1 MSDVRAELTL
11 DPGAGAPA
19 GGPARPEKRLFF
31 LLGPAFVAAI
41 AYVDPGN
48 VAANLTAGA
57 QYGYLLVWVLV
68 TANVMAVL
76 IQYLSAKL
84 GLVTGKSL
92 PELLGERLPRAGR
105 LAFWLQAE
113 LIAAATDLA
122 EVIGG
127 AIALQIL
134 FDVPLLLG
142 GLIVGVI
149 STIVLSVQS
158 RRGQRSFEAVI
169 IALLAVIAVGFVA
182 GLLVSPL
189 SVSGLLGG
197 LVPRFQGTETVLL
210 AASMLGATVMPHA
223 IYLHSGL
230 ARDRHGASTDQR
242 RISRLLQATRWDV
255 VIALVIAGTVNI
267 AMLLLAASSLRGVP
281 GTDTIQG
288 AHTAIVGA
296 LGPVVG
302 VIFGIGLLA
311 SGLASTSVG
320 CYAGS
325 TIMAG
330 LLHLR
335 VPLLLRRVITLIP
348 ALIVLGVGFDPT
360 RALVLSQVLLS
371 VGIPFALI
379 PLVTYTQNRSL
390 MGSFVNGRA
399 IRFAAWVVT
408 GMIILLNIALIVLTI
423 TG

>member
-1 MSDVRAELTL
+1 MSDVQSDLV
-11 DPGAGAPA
+11 AGSPVEKNVTGSPA
-19 GGPARPEKRLFF
+19 PEKRLFF

-57 QYGYLLVWVLV
+57 NYGYLLVWVLV
-68 TANVMAVL
+68 VANVMAVL

-92 PELLGERLPRAGR
+92 PELLGDRLPRVGR
-105 LAFWLQAE
+105 LFYWAQAE
-113 LIAAATDLA
+113 LVAAATDLA

-134 FDVPLLLG
+134 FDIPLLLG

-149 STIVLSVQS
+149 STVLLSVQS
-158 RRGQRSFEAVI
+158 QRGQRSFEFAI
-169 IALLAVIAVGFVA
+169 IGLLAIIAVGFVA
-182 GLLVSPL
+182 GLVVSPF
-189 SVSGLLGG
+189 SVDGMVGG
-197 LVPRFQGTETVLL
+197 LVPRFEGTETVLL

-230 ARDRHGASTDQR
+230 ARDRHGAHADPGR
-242 RISRLLQATRWDV
+242 VRLLLRATRWDV

-267 AMLLLAASSLRGVP
+267 AMLLLAAASLRGVA

-288 AHTAIVGA
+288 AHAAIVDA
-296 LGPVVG
+296 LGPVIG

-335 VPLLLRRVITLIP
+335 VPLLIRRIVTLIP
-348 ALIVLGVGFDPT
+348 ALIVLAIGFDPT
-360 RALVLSQVLLS
+360 RALVLSQVFLS
-371 VGIPFALI
+371 IGIPFALI
-379 PLVTYTQNRSL
+379 PLVRYTQNKAL
-390 MGSFVNGRA
+390 MGIFVNGNT
-399 IRFAAWVVT
+399 IRIVAWIVT
-408 GMIILLNIALIVLTI
+408 ALIVMLNLALIVLTFK
-423 TG
+423 G